1 MNRIRNV
8 FTNFI
13 LIAKCD
19 ILVAIEELTRKQ
31 NLKINKCKTK
41 G

>member
-1 MNRIRNV
+1 MNRIRNI

-19 ILVAIEELTRKQ
+19 ILIAIEELTRKQ
-31 NLKINKCKTK
+31 KMKIIIYKTK

>member
-19 ILVAIEELTRKQ
+19 ILVAIEELTRKE
-31 NLKINKCKTK
+31 NIKIIRCKTR